1 MLIGGDQGGPGMCT
15 PLSIEFFFMH
25 FLGNKCQNNRSAPP
39 FGKSRIPHDAITQA
53 ATEICLTGDFY
64 SQMYDHI
71 LELEREVF
79 WIYGNVTCAAY
90 PLQHIDTISERG
102 EINTKSAMYH
112 IVYGVSRLVA
122 ISHCTGTGKWVSNS
136 LVSVLFSAPFPVW
149 V

>member
-1 MLIGGDQGGPGMCT
+1 
-15 PLSIEFFFMH
+15 
-25 FLGNKCQNNRSAPP
+25 
-39 FGKSRIPHDAITQA
+39 
-53 ATEICLTGDFY
+53 
-64 SQMYDHI
+64 MYDHI

-112 IVYGVSRLVA
+112 IVYGVSRLMA

-136 LVSVLFSAPFPVW
+136 LVSVLFSAPFPVS